1 MKPSAITPSHSKLFS
16 RTLCGVA
23 LLLSL
28 GLARPGW
35 AAAPFTVNAN
45 GTVTDS
51 STSLVWDQCPIGLSS
66 TTTACDTGTALTF
79 NWPAA
84 LNQAVTANA
93 ANAGAGYKG
102 ITDWRL
108 PNVNELQSITKIDSY
123 SAGVPAIDSAAFPHT
138 PVNGDAAGDGSTWTS
153 TTYSADSSSAFRVL
167 FSDGQVFFA
176 AKYPNVSKYYVR
188 LVRGGPSAAAFDLLP
203 PPIPVNG
210 ACVTGQTLTVAPANP
225 NLCTAGTA
233 GLVTTNS
240 TDYTWACLGS
250 NGGSD
255 APNCSAVRNYVVTS
269 SVTGGNGAISSS
281 QNVAYNAT
289 PSFSLTPASGY
300 VAGAVT
306 GTCGG
311 SLNANSFTTNAVTAD
326 CTVVASFSAAPVTT
340 YLLSVSKNGTG
351 TGTVTSDTG
360 GINCGATCSASYA
373 SGATVTLVA
382 AAVSNST
389 FTGWSGACTGTANC
403 VVSLSAARSVVAGF
417 ALNTYAIT
425 ATANPPAG
433 GSVNCTLNP
442 VPSGGTSTCTATP
455 NAGYSFTTWSGDC
468 TGPTCVLGNITATK
482 NVVASFTATPVPT
495 GAVAPIPTLSEWTMI
510 LLATLMAMLGL
521 AALRRNPN

>member
-1 MKPSAITPSHSKLFS
+1 M
-16 RTLCGVA
+16 
-23 LLLSL
+23 
-28 GLARPGW
+28 ARPSW

-108 PNVNELQSITKIDSY
+108 PNVNELQSITKIDTY

-153 TTYSADSSSAFRVL
+153 TTYSADSSFAFRVL

-176 AKYPNVSKYYVR
+176 AKYPNASKYYVR
-188 LVRGGPSAAAFDLLP
+188 LVRGGPSSPAFDLLP
-203 PPIPVNG
+203 PPIPVNA
-210 ACVTGQTLTVAPANP
+210 ACVTGQTLTVAPSNP

-233 GLVTTNS
+233 GLVTANPAS
-240 TDYTWACLGS
+240 YTWACLGS
-250 NGGSD
+250 NGGSN
-255 APNCSAVRNYVVTS
+255 ATNCSAVRNYVVTS
-269 SVTGGNGAISSS
+269 SVTGGNGGISAS

-289 PSFSLTPASGY
+289 PSFTLTPASGY

-311 SLNANSFTTNAVTAD
+311 SLNANSFTTSAVTAD
-326 CTVVASFSAAPVTT
+326 CTVVASFTAAPVTT
-340 YLLSVSKNGTG
+340 YLLSVSKTGTG
-351 TGTVTSDTG
+351 SGTVTSDTG
-360 GINCGATCSASYA
+360 GINCGATCSASYV
-373 SGATVTLVA
+373 SGATVTLA
-382 AAVSNST
+382 AAAASNNT
-389 FTGWSGACTGTANC
+389 FTGWSGDCAGATCVLSNVTA
-403 VVSLSAARSVVAGF
+403 AHSVVAGF

-425 ATANPPAG
+425 ATANPSAG
-433 GSVNCTLNP
+433 GTASCTPNP
-442 VPSGGTSTCTATP
+442 VSSGGTSTCTATP
-455 NAGYSFTTWSGDC
+455 NAGYGFTAWSGDC
-468 TGPTCVLGNITATK
+468 AGAICVLSNVTATHS
-482 NVVASFTATPVPT
+482 VVARFTPTSAVKPVNLTP
-495 GAVAPIPTLSEWTMI
+495 I
-510 LLATLMAMLGL
+510 LMLL
-521 AALRRNPN
+521 LD

>member
-1 MKPSAITPSHSKLFS
+1 M
-16 RTLCGVA
+16 LCVIA

-28 GLARPGW
+28 GLARTGW

-102 ITDWRL
+102 FTDWRL
-108 PNVNELQSITKIDSY
+108 PNVNELQSIVKIDSY
-123 SAGVPAIDSAAFPHT
+123 SAGTPAIDSAAFPHT
-138 PVNGDAAGDGSTWTS
+138 PVNGDAAGDGGTWTS
-153 TTYSADSSSAFRVL
+153 TTYSASSSSAFRFL
-167 FSDGQVFFA
+167 FSDGQLVAA
-176 AKYPNVSKYYVR
+176 AKYPIASKYYVR

-203 PPIPVNG
+203 APIPVNG
-210 ACVTGQTLTVAPANP
+210 ACVTGQTLTAAPSDP
-225 NLCTAGTA
+225 NLCTAGNAT
-233 GLVTTNS
+233 LVTS
-240 TDYTWACLGS
+240 GASSYTWGCLGS

-255 APNCSAVRNYVVTS
+255 APSCSAVRNYVVTS
-269 SVTGGNGAISSS
+269 SVTGGNGAISAS

-289 PSFSLTPASGY
+289 PSFTLTPASGY
-300 VAGAVT
+300 VASAIT

-311 SLNANSFTTNAVTAD
+311 SPSANSFTTNAVTAD
-326 CTVVASFSAAPVTT
+326 CTVVASFTAAPVTT
-340 YLLSVSKNGTG
+340 YLLSVSKTGTG
-351 TGTVTSDTG
+351 SGTVTSDIG

-373 SGATVTLVA
+373 SGATVTLA
-382 AAVSNST
+382 AAAASNST
-389 FTGWSGACTGTANC
+389 FTGWSGACTGTASC
-403 VVSLSAARSVVAGF
+403 VVSMSAARSVVAGF

-425 ATANPPAG
+425 ATANPAAG

-468 TGPTCVLGNITATK
+468 TGATCVLSNVTTTHS
-482 NVVASFTATPVPT
+482 VVAGFTATPVPT
-495 GAVAPIPTLSEWTMI
+495 GAVTPIPTLSEWAMI
-510 LLATLMAMLGL
+510 LLATLMALLGL
-521 AALRRNPN
+521 AQVRRKPD